1 MSTNFTVSFF
11 DEETNTI
18 KGVYG
23 HWDGYLSHVGKTL
36 LKSYNTFDKAKELVK
51 MGSISSLGDSLNES
65 VFYSRD
71 RGEELEI
78 FEFINHDD
86 LLESQGREHNYLFI
100 NDEWKWIGD
109 EYFSLGYS
117 LKNINLN

>member
-1 MSTNFTVSFF
+1 
-11 DEETNTI
+11 
-18 KGVYG
+18 
-23 HWDGYLSHVGKTL
+23 
-36 LKSYNTFDKAKELVK
+36 

-86 LLESQGREHNYLFI
+86 LLESQGREYNYLFI
-100 NDEWKWIGD
+100 NDEWKWIGE

-117 LKNINLN
+117 LKNIKLT